1 MSILKIAVQKKG
13 RLSEKSI
20 ELLKECGLKFN
31 ENSGSLKTVST
42 NFPVEILFL
51 RDDDIPKYVAQQI
64 ADIGIL
70 GENEVLEKRE
80 NASVVKRLG
89 FAACRLCLAIPKAE
103 TYPGIEYFQNKTI
116 ATSYP
121 NILQQFFDEKG
132 ISADIESIS
141 GSVEIAPNIG
151 LADGIFDIVSSG
163 STLEINGLKEVETV
177 KKIEAVLIS
186 SLKLNSEKQAILDKL
201 LFRISAVLASQEN
214 KYILMNAPNDKLE
227 QIISVLPGIK
237 SPTILPLA
245 ESGWS
250 SVHTVIQEDRFWEII
265 DLLKENGAQGILVI
279 PIEKMII

>member
-13 RLSEKSI
+13 RLSAKSI

-186 SLKLNSEKQAILDKL
+186 SPKLNSEKQAILDKL

>member
-13 RLSEKSI
+13 RLSAKSI

-31 ENSGSLKTVST
+31 ENSGSLKTISK

-70 GENEVLEKRE
+70 GENEVLEKGE
-80 NASVVKRLG
+80 NVSVVKRLG

-121 NILQQFFDEKG
+121 NILQRYFDEQG
-132 ISADIESIS
+132 LTAEIESIS

-163 STLEINGLKEVETV
+163 STLETNGLKEVETV

-186 SLKLNSEKQAILDKL
+186 SDKLDTEKQAILDKL
-201 LFRISAVLASQEN
+201 IFRISAVLASQEN
-214 KYILMNAPNDKLE
+214 KYIMMNAPNEKLE

-265 DLLKENGAQGILVI
+265 DLLKENGAQGIVVI